1 MVSTS
6 RKSKIKNKNNNN
18 HVSVPESVG
27 EETPLKASSPLAN
40 PAGVDDDDD
49 DDDDDY
55 DGEEYFAGLRGDSVR
70 RESKMA
76 DQLSMRLLA
85 VPDDDSE
92 TEDAILN
99 ETLNMGASE
108 GKIVRPSISYR
119 DGRTAK
125 QIAFQRL
132 FGMVGLVIMGLA
144 LLVAA
149 LYVGVQF
156 IGPPNQ
162 PVGPYQ
168 LVERQVR
175 VCLFA
180 CLAGEFFLCRTKEM
194 SLSSHLHSILQ
205 QLSSSH

>member
-1 MVSTS
+1 
-6 RKSKIKNKNNNN
+6 
-18 HVSVPESVG
+18 
-27 EETPLKASSPLAN
+27 
-40 PAGVDDDDD
+40 
-49 DDDDDY
+49 
-55 DGEEYFAGLRGDSVR
+55 
-70 RESKMA
+70 
-76 DQLSMRLLA
+76 
-85 VPDDDSE
+85 
-92 TEDAILN
+92 
-99 ETLNMGASE
+99 MGASE